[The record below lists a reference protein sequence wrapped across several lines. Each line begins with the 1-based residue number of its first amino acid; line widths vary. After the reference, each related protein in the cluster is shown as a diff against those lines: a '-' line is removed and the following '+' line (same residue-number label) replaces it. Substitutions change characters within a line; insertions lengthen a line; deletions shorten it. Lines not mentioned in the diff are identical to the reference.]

1 MATKKSNGE
10 GSINRYKNG
19 WRGTIT
25 IGRSADGKLIRKQVY
40 GKTKLET
47 IEKMNEF
54 KDKNKRGLIPKN
66 DKITLNQWFKIWLFD
81 FKSNEIKASTI
92 QRYDV
97 IYRNYIENSELAG
110 IKLRD
115 LNSITIQNYYNNLIK
130 MGKTPITIKILN
142 KVLKSCLKYARKINY
157 IVENCCDHV
166 ILPKIPYRGE
176 EKVEIFTL
184 EEQKRFMEVIRNHKH
199 RLEFI
204 LTLGTGLRIGELVA
218 LKWDNIDFESGNLK
232 VNKSIWRGYTIIDGK
247 RKFVSQ
253 ETMPKTP
260 TSIREVAIPDK
271 ILEELTIH
279 KEKQS
284 ETKEKY
290 KEIYNDNDNGYVFAN
305 IIGEH
310 MLSDTLSKSFVKV
323 LKDNGFKH
331 LKFHALRHTYATRLF
346 EKGVQLKTVQK
357 LLGHSSIEITAD
369 IYTHVMD
376 SEKISAVQK
385 LNDLFEE

>member
-25 IGRSADGKLIRKQVY
+25 IGRGSDGKLIRKQVY
-40 GKTKLET
+40 GKTKIET
-47 IEKMNEF
+47 IEKMNEY

-66 DKITLNQWFKIWLFD
+66 DKITLNEWFKTWLFD
-81 FKSNEIKASTI
+81 FKSNEIKASTT

-97 IYRNYIENSELAG
+97 IYRNYIENSEIAG
-110 IKLRD
+110 IKLKD

-130 MGKTPITIKILN
+130 LGKTPMSIKILN
-142 KVLKSCLKYARKINY
+142 KAIKSCLKYAKKINY
-157 IVENCCDHV
+157 IIENCCDNV
-166 ILPKIPYRGE
+166 ILPKISYSGE
-176 EKVEIFTL
+176 EKVQVFTV
-184 EEQKRFMEVIRNHKH
+184 EEQKRFIEVIKDHKH
-199 RLEFI
+199 RIEFL

-218 LKWDNIDFESGNLK
+218 LRWSDIDCENGSLR
-232 VNKSIWRGYTIIDGK
+232 VNKSIWRGYVTIDGK
-247 RKFVSQ
+247 RKFVMQ
-253 ETMPKTP
+253 ETTPKTP
-260 TSIREVAIPDK
+260 SSIRDVAIPDK
-271 ILEELTIH
+271 ILEELKAY
-279 KEKQS
+279 KEKQ
-284 ETKEKY
+284 EEIKEKY
-290 KEIYNDNDNGYVFAN
+290 KEIYNDKGYVFTN
-305 IIGEH
+305 IIGGH

-323 LKDNGFKH
+323 LKDNGMKH
-331 LKFHALRHTYATRLF
+331 VKFHSLRHTYATRLF

-385 LNDLFEE
+385 LNDLF

>member
-25 IGRSADGKLIRKQVY
+25 IGRSADGKLIRKQFY
-40 GKTKLET
+40 GKTKAET
-47 IEKMNEF
+47 LEKMNDY
-54 KDKNKRGLIPKN
+54 KDKNKRGLIPQN
-66 DKITLNQWFKIWLFD
+66 DKITLNEWFKSWLYD
-81 FKSNEIKASTI
+81 FKANEIKASTI

-97 IYRNYIENSELAG
+97 IYRNYIEKSEIAG
-110 IKLRD
+110 IKLKD
-115 LNSITIQNYYNNLIK
+115 LNSLTMQNYYNNLIK
-130 MGKTPITIKILN
+130 IGKTPMTIKIVN
-142 KVLKSCLKYARKINY
+142 KAIKSCLKYAKKINY
-157 IVENCCDHV
+157 VAENCCDNV
-166 ILPKIPYRGE
+166 ILPKILRRGE
-176 EKVEIFTL
+176 DKVAVFTV
-184 EEQKRFMEVIRNHKH
+184 EEQKKFMEAIKEHKH

-218 LKWDNIDFESGNLK
+218 LRWEDIDLENGSLR
-232 VNKSIWRGYTIIDGK
+232 VNKSIWRGYVTIDGK
-247 RKFVSQ
+247 RKYVME
-253 ETMPKTP
+253 ETAPKTP
-260 TSIREVAIPDK
+260 SSIREVAMPDK
-271 ILEELTIH
+271 ILEELKIH
-279 KEKQS
+279 KTKQDGV
-284 ETKEKY
+284 KEKY
-290 KEIYNDNDNGYVFAN
+290 KEVYIDKSYVFAN

-310 MLSDTLSKSFVKV
+310 VLADTLSKSFVKV
-323 LKDNGFKH
+323 LKDNGIKH

-369 IYTHVMD
+369 IYTHVMN

>member
-25 IGRSADGKLIRKQVY
+25 IGRSVDGKLIRKQVY
-40 GKTKLET
+40 GKTKHET

-54 KDKNKRGLIPKN
+54 RDKNKRGLIPKN
-66 DKITLNQWFKIWLFD
+66 DKITLNEWFKTWLFD
-81 FKSNEIKASTI
+81 FKANEIKASTI

-110 IKLRD
+110 IKLKD
-115 LNSITIQNYYNNLIK
+115 LNAITIQNYYNNLIK
-130 MGKTPITIKILN
+130 MGKTPTAIKILN
-142 KVLKSCLKYARKINY
+142 KALKSCLKYAKKINY
-157 IVENCCDHV
+157 IVENCCDNV
-166 ILPKIPYRGE
+166 ILPKIPYGGE
-176 EKVEIFTL
+176 DKVQVFTL
-184 EEQKRFMEVIRNHKH
+184 EEQKQFMEIIKNHKH

-218 LKWDNIDFESGNLK
+218 LKWDNVDFESGNLK
-232 VNKSIWRGYTIIDGK
+232 VNKSIWRGYTIIEGK

-253 ETMPKTP
+253 ETTPKTP
-260 TSIREVAIPDK
+260 TSIREVAIPNK
-271 ILEELTIH
+271 ILEELKIH
-279 KEKQS
+279 KEKQD
-284 ETKEKY
+284 EIKEKY
-290 KEIYNDNDNGYVFAN
+290 KEVYNDKGYIFAN

-310 MLSDTLSKSFVKV
+310 MLSDTLSRSFVKV
-323 LKDNGFKH
+323 LKDNGIKH

-346 EKGVQLKTVQK
+346 EKSVQLKTVQK

>member
-25 IGRSADGKLIRKQVY
+25 IGKSADGKLIRKQFY

-66 DKITLNQWFKIWLFD
+66 DKITLNEWFKIWLFD
-81 FKSNEIKASTI
+81 FKANEIKASTV

-97 IYRNYIENSELAG
+97 IYRNYIKNSELAG
-110 IKLRD
+110 IKLKD

-130 MGKTPITIKILN
+130 IGKTPMTIKTLN
-142 KVLKSCLKYARKINY
+142 KALKSCLKYAEKINY
-157 IVENCCDHV
+157 IVENYCDNV
-166 ILPKIPYRGE
+166 ILPKIPHRSE
-176 EKVEIFTL
+176 DKVEVFTL
-184 EEQKRFMEVIRNHKH
+184 EEQKKFMEIIKNHKH

-218 LKWDNIDFESGNLK
+218 LKWDDVDFEIGNLK
-232 VNKSIWRGYTIIDGK
+232 INKSIWRGYTIIDGK
-247 RKFVSQ
+247 RQFVSQ
-253 ETMPKTP
+253 ETTPKTP
-260 TSIREVAIPDK
+260 TSIRDVAIPDK
-271 ILEELTIH
+271 ILEELKIH
-279 KEKQS
+279 KQKQD
-284 ETKEKY
+284 EIKEKY
-290 KEIYNDNDNGYVFAN
+290 NEIYDDKNYVFAN
-305 IIGEH
+305 IIGKH
-310 MLSDTLSKSFVKV
+310 VLSDTLSKSFVKV
-323 LKDNGFKH
+323 LKDNGIKH